1 VDMSASVAISCA
13 VSYNPT
19 SFYKCIVAS
28 LWLGFG
34 FRDSAACKAYQSFL
48 DMLGRNNMHKSRIVR
63 VSSSSGNE
71 VDGIKSKTVLSA
83 SYAEEL
89 K

>member
-1 VDMSASVAISCA
+1 MSASVAISCA

-28 LWLGFG
+28 LWLRFG
-34 FRDSAACKAYQSFL
+34 IRNSGACKTHQSFL
-48 DMLGRNNMHKSRIVR
+48 GVWERNNMHKSRIVR
-63 VSSSSGNE
+63 VSSSSPNE

-83 SYAEEL
+83 SYAKEL